1 MTLINRTQN
10 PKTAKEATMSH
21 SPHPNLSA
29 SINAQVQKGNT
40 DSGFFVN
47 RMEPGTMIHIVARST
62 SFTMVVVNPEKNEV
76 AMTST
81 VEGIEG
87 PDLWMVMGSGWGSSL
102 MKVGWIG
109 LDAQMRMRRLSGGLL
124 ESATVSS
131 FVVLDDPA
139 EATRIMGEAEARRPR
154 VMTEEE
160 EEEYEQRFATAV
172 EELLVRE
179 FDGEG
184 VRNRAR
190 EMIGRFGNIPAKGA
204 VAGVLCQAKKY
215 EKLDL
220 AFKLLE
226 QDWVGQWYFQ
236 PPQVAGN
243 PEFMPLNAH
252 RWKALYR
259 NLGVPLPSEDQ
270 DK

>member
-1 MTLINRTQN
+1 MNSTQI

-29 SINAQVQKGNT
+29 GINAQIEKGNT

-47 RMEPGTMIHIVARST
+47 RMEPGTMIHIVARSA
-62 SFTMVVVNPEKNEV
+62 SFTMVVVNPEENEV

-81 VEGIEG
+81 VEGMEG
-87 PDLWMVMGSGWGSSL
+87 PDLWMVMGSGWGGSL

-131 FVVLDDPA
+131 FVVLDDPV
-139 EATRIMGEAEARRPR
+139 EATRIMEEAEARRPR
-154 VMTEEE
+154 VMTKEEE
-160 EEEYEQRFATAV
+160 EEHNQRFATAV
-172 EELLVRE
+172 EELLVKE
-179 FDGEG
+179 FDDKE

-190 EMIGRFGNIPAKGA
+190 EMIGHFGNIPAKGT
-204 VAGVLCQAKKY
+204 VVGVLCQAKKY

-220 AFKLLE
+220 AFELLE
-226 QDWVGQWYFQ
+226 RD
-236 PPQVAGN
+236 
-243 PEFMPLNAH
+243 
-252 RWKALYR
+252 
-259 NLGVPLPSEDQ
+259 
-270 DK
+270 